1 MRKNPQVTGLVL
13 NYRDAVRTGNCIR
26 SLLDNDVEY
35 ILVWDNSED
44 NKKSACLLK
53 KEFQFDKRIDIFISP
68 YNTGFAQGVN
78 LGIDK
83 IKSHYP
89 NSLLLL
95 INNDAVLPRENL
107 QKLVAAFQGSDTVLI
122 AHPSI
127 EHQNNTIGKAYYNR
141 WLATVNYQLILGDLP
156 FPSQLILGGFPF
168 PSGCCS
174 LISLKK
180 LNKKLL
186 DESFFMYGEDME
198 LGFRLPAHAVVHVPE
213 AVVIH
218 EGSASSKLGSSF
230 YESRMV
236 AAHWLLAQKLAKN
249 RLEKFMFYFF
259 RCFLLPAR
267 GLIRSL
273 RFRSLIPLKALYE
286 GWRIAHGHDPI
297 RGSSSQD
304 VSV

>member
-13 NYRDAVRTGNCIR
+13 NYRDAMRTGNCIR

-44 NKKSACLLK
+44 NKESACLLK
-53 KEFQFDKRIDIFISP
+53 KEFQFDKRIEIFISP
-68 YNTGFAQGVN
+68 YNTGFALGVN

-122 AHPSI
+122 VHPSI
-127 EHQNNTIGKAYYNR
+127 EHQDNTIGKAYYNR
-141 WLATVNYQLILGDLP
+141 WLATISYRPILGS
-156 FPSQLILGGFPF
+156 FPY
-168 PSGCCS
+168 PSGCCL

-180 LNKKLL
+180 LNNKLL

-213 AVVIH
+213 AIVIH
-218 EGSASSKLGSSF
+218 EGSASSKLGSIF

-249 RLEKFMFYFF
+249 RLEKFMFHFF

-286 GWRIAHGHDPI
+286 GWRIAHGHDSI
-297 RGSSSQD
+297 RGSSS
-304 VSV
+304 

>member
-53 KEFQFDKRIDIFISP
+53 REFQSDKRIDIFISP
-68 YNTGFAQGVN
+68 YNTGFALGVN

-83 IKSHYP
+83 IKSQYP

-127 EHQNNTIGKAYYNR
+127 EHHDNTIGKAYYNR
-141 WLATVNYQLILGDLP
+141 WLATLSYRP
-156 FPSQLILGGFPF
+156 ILGGFPY
-168 PSGCCS
+168 PSGCCL

-180 LNKKLL
+180 LNEKLL
-186 DESFFMYGEDME
+186 DESFFMYGEDTE
-198 LGFRLPAHAVVHVPE
+198 LGFRLPAYAVVHVSG
-213 AVVIH
+213 AIVIH

-297 RGSSSQD
+297 RGSSG
-304 VSV
+304 